1 MSLIAA
7 LRRSSVRNPA
17 KVAVAFGEESWTYS
31 EFDRLTDHIA
41 RNVMAAGV
49 EKGDRVALHLL
60 NGPELAL
67 SYIGCLKAGCTLVPI
82 NTRLKGWEIDYVLR
96 QSGSVFYIGQPDLY
110 AASREASCPALVVN
124 WMRRYLTGD
133 GCGRGAK
140 AAGSL
145 FTCDL
150 VGTPARA
157 ASLPEIAPDQ
167 AAAIM
172 YTSGTTAHPKGV
184 VHSHETVAQTAG
196 AMRQM
201 RLDEDQVVLIMSSMA
216 HGIGFAMLF
225 MPALL
230 NGATAVITRP
240 FEFANSLDAMER
252 WRCTYMLGLPVMFKL
267 LLETQLAAPRNVR
280 SGRFYFCGGDSV
292 SAALQEAFQR
302 SFAPICEV
310 YGATEIDP
318 YPGTGQCD
326 VRVGSMG
333 KPGDGIRFRLM
344 DSRGC
349 DAGPG
354 EVGELCIQ
362 GPHLMTGY
370 WQDAE
375 STAAAFHG
383 DWFRTGDLA
392 HRDADG
398 FYWFDGRKKEIII
411 RGGSNIS
418 PQEVEAVLYE
428 HPAVAEVAVVGHPHP
443 VWGETVA
450 AHVVRLPGHQLDEAE
465 LIAFARER
473 LADYK
478 TPETVVF
485 QSELPKGPTGKL
497 QRRALRET
505 QLAHVAQSSA
515 V

>member
-1 MSLIAA
+1 MPLITA
-7 LRRSSVRNPA
+7 LRHASRRNPA
-17 KVAVAFGEESWTYS
+17 KVAVAFQEESWTYS
-31 EFDRLTDHIA
+31 EFDRLTDNIA
-41 RNVMAAGV
+41 RNVLAAGV
-49 EKGDRVALHLL
+49 EPGDRVALHLL

-67 SYIGCLKAGCTLVPI
+67 SYIGCLKAGCTLVQI
-82 NTRLKGWEIDYVLR
+82 NPRLKGREIDYVLR
-96 QSGSVFYIGQPDLY
+96 QSGSVLYIGQPDLY
-110 AASREASCPALVVN
+110 GAISGSCPAVSVLHA
-124 WMRRYLTGD
+124 RYLTGVGGSKGD
-133 GCGRGAK
+133 GSFHDFLA
-140 AAGSL
+140 
-145 FTCDL
+145 
-150 VGTPARA
+150 TPVRA
-157 ASLPEIAPDQ
+157 VSLPEITPDQ
-167 AAAIM
+167 VAAIL

-184 VHSHETVAQTAG
+184 VHSHETLAQTARV
-196 AMRQM
+196 MRHM

-225 MPALL
+225 LAALQ
-230 NGATAVITRP
+230 NGATTVITRP
-240 FEFANSLDAMER
+240 FEFVSSLDAIER
-252 WRCTYMLGLPVMFKL
+252 WRCTYTLGLPVMFQS
-267 LLETQLAAPRNVR
+267 LLETQLAVPRNVK

-292 SAALQEAFQR
+292 SPALQEAFQR
-302 SFAPICEV
+302 SFAPICEA
-310 YGATEIDP
+310 YGATEITPTLWNRPD
-318 YPGTGQCD
+318 D

-333 KPGDGIRFRLM
+333 KPGDGITFRLI
-344 DSRGC
+344 DSRGA

-354 EVGELCIQ
+354 EIGELCIR

-383 DWFRTGDLA
+383 DWFRSGDLA

-428 HPAVAEVAVVGHPHP
+428 HPAVAEVAVVGQPHP

-450 AHVVRLPGHQLDEAE
+450 AHVVTLPGHQLEEAE

-478 TPETVVF
+478 IPETVVF

-497 QRRALRET
+497 QRRALREA
-505 QLAHVAQSSA
+505 QLASAAESSA